1 MQPFPPIS
9 LVLQVSY
16 STDNFL
22 VKNRDFVV
30 AEHQLLLEN
39 SSETFI
45 KVLFPAEVE
54 AESAQ
59 VLTKCS
65 SNATLWLNAAVR
77 ASLTYVVQCQEVFR
91 S

>member
-1 MQPFPPIS
+1 M
-9 LVLQVSY
+9 SY

-54 AESAQ
+54 AEAAQ
-59 VLTKCS
+59 VLTELQHVLLPCS
-65 SNATLWLNAAVR
+65 
-77 ASLTYVVQCQEVFR
+77 
-91 S
+91 

>member
-1 MQPFPPIS
+1 MS
-9 LVLQVSY
+9 CALQVSY

-45 KVLFPAEVE
+45 KVLFPPE
-54 AESAQ
+54 AEAEPAQ
-59 VLTKCS
+59 V
-65 SNATLWLNAAVR
+65 R
-77 ASLTYVVQCQEVFR
+77 
-91 S
+91 